1 MAPPSHRPSQRTPG
15 AATSGLLRARRANS
29 AEAVLTDEAT
39 NPRHPSSPGS
49 LRLRSGQP
57 CCSASVC
64 RLPRVRERFFIDML
78 RLARPP
84 GAAQAPAKSAICCAS
99 EGEFGYLSALLLF
112 CAVLPDKG
120 AAAAASCKTP
130 RLKRFVCSVAM
141 ALTSCWFFCLFFLL
155 FYSSPCAFYPFRCFS
170 NRRKQIKSVK
180 LLTNQP

>member
-1 MAPPSHRPSQRTPG
+1 MAPPSRRPSQRTPG
-15 AATSGLLRARRANS
+15 AATSRLLRARRANS

-57 CCSASVC
+57 CCSASVR

-99 EGEFGYLSALLLF
+99 DGEFGYLSALLLF

-141 ALTSCWFFCLFFLL
+141 ALTSCCFFFVCFFCFSTHPHVLFIPSGVFLT
-155 FYSSPCAFYPFRCFS
+155 AE
-170 NRRKQIKSVK
+170 NRLSR
-180 LLTNQP
+180 